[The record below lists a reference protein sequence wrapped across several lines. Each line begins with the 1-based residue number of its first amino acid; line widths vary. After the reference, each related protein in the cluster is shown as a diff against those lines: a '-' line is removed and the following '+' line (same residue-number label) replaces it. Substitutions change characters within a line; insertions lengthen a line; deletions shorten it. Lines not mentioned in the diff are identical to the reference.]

1 MKTLSVIR
9 NLLYKKIPSDLFKK
23 SLVGYPEEKGV
34 ALKRAPVII
43 VASWFLN
50 SGFLLKKKINE
61 NTEQNPHSSQ
71 QKDSFTPIK
80 NPTEW
85 ICKGV

>member
-9 NLLYKKIPSDLFKK
+9 NLLYKKVPSHLLKK

-50 SGFLLKKKINE
+50 SGFL
-61 NTEQNPHSSQ
+61 
-71 QKDSFTPIK
+71 
-80 NPTEW
+80 
-85 ICKGV
+85 